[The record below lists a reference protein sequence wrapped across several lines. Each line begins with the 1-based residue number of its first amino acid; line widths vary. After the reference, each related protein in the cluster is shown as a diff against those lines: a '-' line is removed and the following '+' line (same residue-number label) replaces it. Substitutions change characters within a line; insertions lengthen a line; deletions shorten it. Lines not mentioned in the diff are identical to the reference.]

1 LQVANSTPKVSVL
14 IRTMGRPSL
23 LEAVN
28 SVKSQSFPDWEIIVV
43 NASGVPLALPQH
55 ESWSAVTLWIETGH
69 ALDRGSAANQLLGA
83 AGGQYAI
90 FLDDDDWF
98 LDDHLGKLVK
108 ALDADQA
115 IVAAYG
121 DVECLSEAGTANQ
134 SVKHRFERDFDV
146 TALQLENYLPIHA
159 VMFRMDSVRIGRPCA
174 FEPALQLFEDW
185 DFWLQLSKKGAFRR
199 VPGISAIYA
208 LSAAT
213 GSGHTE
219 AANEQRIAML
229 TLLSKRQL
237 ERWQPDDAARL
248 ILHEVKRVNQ
258 LTHEK
263 QVADIAL
270 QQAEELRRYA
280 SERETQ
286 LDLAT
291 HALNELQTQLHV
303 QSVQMGLQQR
313 EIEKLGKIR
322 IEHLS
327 QIATLME
334 STSWRVTRPL
344 RQAHVLLTRIRA
356 KSPLRVARNLSRALA
371 SQIARHGVLGFVRR
385 IPYFFLQRQAYIA
398 RMQSQR
404 PAEKVSLFEHAPPRL
419 RDLRLHPDLTGQWT
433 TIDAK
438 VSVVIPTFN
447 AGPEFVWML
456 RKLRM
461 QKAVREI
468 EIVVVDSGS
477 SDGTVAVARQA
488 GAKIVEIL
496 PSEFTHSH
504 SRNLG
509 ADHATGDFLLIMVQD
524 AYPIG
529 DLWMYGMLRFLLDH
543 ADQGLVAASCAEYS
557 RADSDMMYDSM
568 INTHY
573 RFLGCLEVDR
583 IGEHK
588 GDDHMALRS
597 QGQLSD
603 VSCLISRECF
613 QKFRYRG
620 DYAED
625 LDLGIR
631 LIQSGHRV
639 AMLASI
645 KVIHS
650 HNRPAFYYLKRSF
663 VDVIFLV
670 GMFDDFFYPRSESL
684 SGLIAGMR
692 STAQHITK
700 WFEQLDAVCPVTPL
714 GEQLSTWIAESRRT
728 FSILQQADAIHL
740 GEDRLDEFLSTMP
753 KKYIGDTPQVMDAV
767 ARAEAQH
774 FNDSFLARL
783 EHFLGFAADVYGAQ
797 DALLRSELG
806 AVVRKTFAA
815 TAGSALAYYCLS
827 HSSVDDSAFESA
839 NRIRNELTAGV

>member
-1 LQVANSTPKVSVL
+1 
-14 IRTMGRPSL
+14 MGRSSL

-28 SVKSQSFPDWEIIVV
+28 SVKSQSFTDWELIVV
-43 NASGVPLALPQH
+43 NASGTPLALPPH

-69 ALDRGSAANQLLGA
+69 VLDRGSAANQLLGA

-98 LDDHLGKLVK
+98 LKDHLGKLVK
-108 ALDADQA
+108 ALDADQG

-121 DVECLSEAGTANQ
+121 DVECLADAGTVNE

-185 DFWLQLSKKGAFRR
+185 DFWLQLSKKGAFQR
-199 VPGISAIYA
+199 VPGVSAIYA

-219 AANEQRIAML
+219 SANEQRIAML

-263 QVADIAL
+263 QVAGIAL
-270 QQAEELRRYA
+270 QQAEQLRQYA
-280 SERETQ
+280 SEREAQ
-286 LDLAT
+286 LALAT
-291 HALNELQTQLHV
+291 QALNDLHV
-303 QSVQMGLQQR
+303 QLHLQQR
-313 EIEKLGKIR
+313 EIDKLGKIR
-322 IEHLS
+322 VDHLA
-327 QIATLME
+327 QLTALMD
-334 STSWRVTRPL
+334 STSWRITRPL
-344 RQAHVLLTRIRA
+344 RQARGFLARIRA
-356 KSPLRVARNLSRALA
+356 KSPLRIGRNLLRALA
-371 SQIARHGVLGFVRR
+371 CQIARHGVLGFIRR
-385 IPYFFLQRQAYIA
+385 IPYFVMHREAYFA

-404 PAEKVSLFEHAPPRL
+404 PAEKVNLFEHAPPRL
-419 RDLRLHPDLTGQWT
+419 RDLRLHPDLLGQWT

-447 AGPEFVWML
+447 AGAEFVWML
-456 RKLRM
+456 RKLRT
-461 QKAVREI
+461 QKAIREI

-477 SDGTVAVARQA
+477 SDRTVATARQA
-488 GAKIVEIL
+488 GAKVVEIL
-496 PSEFTHSH
+496 PSEFTHSY

-543 ADQGLVAASCAEYS
+543 ADMGLVAASCAEYS

-613 QKFRYRG
+613 QQFRYRG

-631 LIQSGHRV
+631 LIQSGRRV

-692 STAQHITK
+692 STAQHITR
-700 WFEQLDAVCPVTPL
+700 WFEQLDAERPVTPL
-714 GEQLSTWIAESRRT
+714 GEQLSAWIAESRRT
-728 FSILQQADAIHL
+728 FSINQQADSINL
-740 GEDRLDEFLSTMP
+740 GEDRLDEFLSTMSQ
-753 KKYIGDTPQVMDAV
+753 KYVDEPHPVMDAA

-783 EHFLGFAADVYGAQ
+783 EHFLGFAAEVYGSQ
-797 DALLRSELG
+797 DALLRGELG

-815 TAGSALAYYCLS
+815 TAGSALAYFCLS
-827 HSSVDDSAFESA
+827 HPSVDDTAFKAA
-839 NRIRNELTAGV
+839 NRIREELTAGV

>member
-1 LQVANSTPKVSVL
+1 
-14 IRTMGRPSL
+14 MGRPSL
-23 LEAVN
+23 LAAVN
-28 SVKSQSFPDWEIIVV
+28 SVKSQSFTDWELIVV
-43 NASGVPLALPQH
+43 NASGTPLALPPH

-69 ALDRGSAANQLLGA
+69 VLDRGSAANQLLGA

-98 LDDHLGKLVK
+98 LKDHLGKLVK
-108 ALDADQA
+108 ALDADQG

-121 DVECLSEAGTANQ
+121 DVECLADAGTVNE

-174 FEPALQLFEDW
+174 FEPTLQLFEDW
-185 DFWLQLSKKGAFRR
+185 DFWLQLSKKGAFQR

-270 QQAEELRRYA
+270 QQAEQLRQYA
-280 SERETQ
+280 SEREAQ
-286 LDLAT
+286 LALAT
-291 HALNELQTQLHV
+291 QALNDLHV
-303 QSVQMGLQQR
+303 QLHLQQR
-313 EIEKLGKIR
+313 EIDKLGKIR
-322 IEHLS
+322 VDHLA
-327 QIATLME
+327 QLTALMG
-334 STSWRVTRPL
+334 STSWRITRPL
-344 RQAHVLLTRIRA
+344 RQARGVLARIRA
-356 KSPLRVARNLSRALA
+356 KSPLRVVRNVLRALA
-371 SQIARHGVLGFVRR
+371 CQIARHGVSGFIRR
-385 IPYFFLQRQAYIA
+385 IPYFVMHREVYFA

-404 PAEKVSLFEHAPPRL
+404 PAEKVNLFEHAPPRL
-419 RDLRLHPDLTGQWT
+419 RDLRLHPDLSGQWT

-447 AGPEFVWML
+447 AGAEFVWML
-456 RKLRM
+456 RKLRT
-461 QKAVREI
+461 QKAIREI

-477 SDGTVAVARQA
+477 SDRTVAMARQA
-488 GAKIVEIL
+488 GAKVVEIL
-496 PSEFTHSH
+496 PSEFTHSY

-543 ADQGLVAASCAEYS
+543 ADKGLVAASCAEYS

-603 VSCLISRECF
+603 VSCLISREIF
-613 QKFRYRG
+613 QQFRYRG

-631 LIQSGHRV
+631 LIQSGRRV

-692 STAQHITK
+692 STAQHITR
-700 WFEQLDAVCPVTPL
+700 WFEQLDAECPVTPL

-728 FSILQQADAIHL
+728 FSIIQQADSIHL
-740 GEDRLDEFLSTMP
+740 GEDRLDEFLSTMTQ
-753 KKYIGDTPQVMDAV
+753 KYVGGSQSVMDSA

-783 EHFLGFAADVYGAQ
+783 EHFLGFAAEVYGAQ

-827 HSSVDDSAFESA
+827 HASVDDIAFKAA
-839 NRIRNELTAGV
+839 NRIREELTAGV

>member
-1 LQVANSTPKVSVL
+1 
-14 IRTMGRPSL
+14 MGRSSL
-23 LEAVN
+23 LAAVN
-28 SVKSQSFPDWEIIVV
+28 SVKNQSFTDWELIVV
-43 NASGVPLALPQH
+43 NASGVPLALSPH

-69 ALDRGSAANQLLGA
+69 VLDRGSAANQLLGA

-98 LDDHLGKLVK
+98 LKDHLGKLVR
-108 ALDADQA
+108 ALDAEQD

-121 DVECLSEAGTANQ
+121 DVECLAEAGTVNE

-185 DFWLQLSKKGAFRR
+185 DFWLQLSKKGAFKR

-219 AANEQRIAML
+219 TANAQRIAML

-270 QQAEELRRYA
+270 QQAEQLRQYA
-280 SERETQ
+280 SEREAQ
-286 LDLAT
+286 LALAT
-291 HALNELQTQLHV
+291 QALNDLHV
-303 QSVQMGLQQR
+303 QLHLQQR
-313 EIEKLGKIR
+313 EIDKLGKIR
-322 IEHLS
+322 VEHLA
-327 QIATLME
+327 QLTALME
-334 STSWRVTRPL
+334 STSWRITQPL
-344 RQAHVLLTRIRA
+344 RQACGVFTRIRA
-356 KSPLRVARNLSRALA
+356 KSPLRVARNLMRALA

-385 IPYFFLQRQAYIA
+385 IPYFFLQRRAYLA
-398 RMQSQR
+398 RMQSQQ
-404 PAEKVSLFEHAPPRL
+404 PAEKVNLFEHAPPRL
-419 RDLRLHPDLTGQWT
+419 RDLRMHPDLSGQWT
-433 TIDAK
+433 TIDTK

-456 RKLRM
+456 RKLRT
-461 QKAVREI
+461 QKGVREI

-477 SDGTVAVARQA
+477 SDGTVAVARHA
-488 GAKIVEIL
+488 GATVVEIL
-496 PSEFTHSH
+496 PSEFTHSY

-543 ADQGLVAASCAEYS
+543 ADHGLVAASCAEYS

-613 QKFRYRG
+613 QQFRYRG

-631 LIQSGHRV
+631 LIQSGRRV

-700 WFEQLDAVCPVTPL
+700 WFEQLDAVCPIIPL
-714 GEQLSTWIAESRRT
+714 GEQLSTWIAESRCT
-728 FSILQQADAIHL
+728 FSVIQQIESIHM
-740 GEDRLDEFLSTMP
+740 GEERLDDFLSTMTE
-753 KKYIGDTPQVMDAV
+753 KYIGVAHPVMDAA

-797 DALLRSELG
+797 DALLRNELG

-815 TAGSALAYYCLS
+815 AAGSALAYYCLS
-827 HSSVDDSAFESA
+827 HTSVDDIDFEAA

>member
-1 LQVANSTPKVSVL
+1 
-14 IRTMGRPSL
+14 MGRPSL

-28 SVKSQSFPDWEIIVV
+28 SVKSQSFTDWELIVV
-43 NASGVPLALPQH
+43 NASGTPLALPPH
-55 ESWSAVTLWIETGH
+55 ESWSAVTLWIEPGH
-69 ALDRGSAANQLLGA
+69 VLDRGSAANQLLGA

-98 LDDHLGKLVK
+98 LKDHLGKLVK
-108 ALDADQA
+108 ALDADQV

-121 DVECLSEAGTANQ
+121 DVECLADAGTVNE

-185 DFWLQLSKKGAFRR
+185 DFWLQLSKKGAFQR

-270 QQAEELRRYA
+270 QQAEQLRQYA
-280 SERETQ
+280 SEREAQ
-286 LDLAT
+286 LALAT
-291 HALNELQTQLHV
+291 QALNDLHV
-303 QSVQMGLQQR
+303 QLHLQQR
-313 EIEKLGKIR
+313 EIDKLGKIR
-322 IEHLS
+322 VDLLA
-327 QIATLME
+327 QLTALMG
-334 STSWRVTRPL
+334 STSWRITRPL
-344 RQAHVLLTRIRA
+344 RQARGVLARIKA
-356 KSPLRVARNLSRALA
+356 KSPLRVVRNVLRALTC
-371 SQIARHGVLGFVRR
+371 QIARHGVLGFIRR
-385 IPYFFLQRQAYIA
+385 IPYFVMHREAYFA

-404 PAEKVSLFEHAPPRL
+404 PAEKVNLFEHAPPRL
-419 RDLRLHPDLTGQWT
+419 RDLRLHPDLSGQWT

-447 AGPEFVWML
+447 AGAEFVWML
-456 RKLRM
+456 RKLRT
-461 QKAVREI
+461 QKGIREI

-477 SDGTVAVARQA
+477 SDRTVAMARQA
-488 GAKIVEIL
+488 GAKVVEIL
-496 PSEFTHSH
+496 PSEFTHSY

-543 ADQGLVAASCAEYS
+543 ADKGLVAASCAEYS

-613 QKFRYRG
+613 QQFRYRG

-631 LIQSGHRV
+631 LIQSGRRV

-700 WFEQLDAVCPVTPL
+700 WFEQLDAECPVTPL
-714 GEQLSTWIAESRRT
+714 GEQLSAWIAASRRT
-728 FSILQQADAIHL
+728 FSISQQADSIHL
-740 GEDRLDEFLSTMP
+740 GEDRLDEFLSTMSQ
-753 KKYIGDTPQVMDAV
+753 KYVDEPHPVMDAA

-783 EHFLGFAADVYGAQ
+783 EHFLGFAAEVYGAQ
-797 DALLRSELG
+797 DALLRNELG

-827 HSSVDDSAFESA
+827 HPSVDDIAFKAA
-839 NRIRNELTAGV
+839 NRIREELTAGV